1 MKKIAK
7 LIVTDLDD
15 TLLKTD
21 KSISEYTKKVINDL
35 RKTGVKFAFSTARG
49 ESVRDVI
56 KEGIFDAYS
65 LLNGAI
71 GFAEGKCI
79 FENLIEAEV
88 FGPYLRELSKNNV
101 KIGAEINNIHYTNF
115 NAKEEWSGIGEN
127 IITDFSEI
135 QGSAGKLYAVAKS
148 EVDCR
153 MIYSLLPKSLYIRM
167 SRDGLAMIMSEN
179 ATKSRSLKLI
189 AEHFGV
195 RNDEV
200 IAFGDDLNDIDM
212 LSAAGVGVAM
222 ENAVPEVKRIA
233 DDICGSNEEDGLARW
248 IEENLL
254 R

>member
-1 MKKIAK
+1 
-7 LIVTDLDD
+7 
-15 TLLKTD
+15 
-21 KSISEYTKKVINDL
+21 
-35 RKTGVKFAFSTARG
+35 
-49 ESVRDVI
+49 
-56 KEGIFDAYS
+56 
-65 LLNGAI
+65 
-71 GFAEGKCI
+71 
-79 FENLIEAEV
+79 
-88 FGPYLRELSKNNV
+88 
-101 KIGAEINNIHYTNF
+101 
-115 NAKEEWSGIGEN
+115 
-127 IITDFSEI
+127 
-135 QGSAGKLYAVAKS
+135 
-148 EVDCR
+148 
-153 MIYSLLPKSLYIRM
+153 M